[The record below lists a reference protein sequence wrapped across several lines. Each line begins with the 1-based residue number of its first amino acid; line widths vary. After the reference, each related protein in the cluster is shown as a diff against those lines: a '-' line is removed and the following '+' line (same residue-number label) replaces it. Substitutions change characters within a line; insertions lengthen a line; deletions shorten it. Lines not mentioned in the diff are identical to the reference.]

1 MKDAIDFLDRIE
13 GHGYGGMA
21 DYEVART
28 TVRDA
33 AAEIERLMAER
44 DLWQARCFGALWL
57 VPDEKTCGDLQE
69 AARLAGLAKALL
81 DSEQSRERA
90 MHELADRANELG
102 FGYEQRADLIGGPQ
116 PEATKRFRDAGA

>member
-33 AAEIERLMAER
+33 AAEIERLEGVIRVLR
-44 DLWQARCFGALWL
+44 DTKGWHIEAGGGKDLL
-57 VPDEKTCGDLQE
+57 VCCGD
-69 AARLAGLAKALL
+69 
-81 DSEQSRERA
+81 
-90 MHELADRANELG
+90 HEKGAPCDFHR
-102 FGYEQRADLIGGPQ
+102 YRHVDEQRADLIGGPQ